1 MAGKGRTPANHWVLL
16 FEIQDH
22 SREREVPSSKALRQ
36 EQAGRAGRM
45 EGVEGTRG
53 RFRTVLGVM
62 GDVEFLVTAAALGDR
77 IWFGFF
83 KKAFQLLSRVW
94 S

>member
-1 MAGKGRTPANHWVLL
+1 
-16 FEIQDH
+16 
-22 SREREVPSSKALRQ
+22 
-36 EQAGRAGRM
+36 M

>member
-1 MAGKGRTPANHWVLL
+1 MFKGPEAGA
-16 FEIQDH
+16 
-22 SREREVPSSKALRQ
+22 
-36 EQAGRAGRM
+36 AGRAGRM

-62 GDVEFLVTAAALGDR
+62 GDVEFLVTTAALGDR